1 MFQVGGRLR
10 RPSLFPYPTL
20 FRSDQFHYSNSVTLA
35 GHAAPQLVAVRQDQF
50 WWLSVYGIRA
60 SSRARLMAVASW
72 RWYLD
77 LVPVMRLGTILPFS
91 VRYWRRV
98 LRSL

>member
-1 MFQVGGRLR
+1 MRGEEQKKANYLLAPHVLQR
-10 RPSLFPYPTL
+10 RRRHSIC
-20 FRSDQFHYSNSVTLA
+20 DQTS
-35 GHAAPQLVAVRQDQF
+35 
-50 WWLSVYGIRA
+50 WLSVYGIRA
-60 SSRARLMAVASW
+60 RKRARLTAVASW

-77 LVPVMRLGTILPFS
+77 LVPVTRLGTILPFS